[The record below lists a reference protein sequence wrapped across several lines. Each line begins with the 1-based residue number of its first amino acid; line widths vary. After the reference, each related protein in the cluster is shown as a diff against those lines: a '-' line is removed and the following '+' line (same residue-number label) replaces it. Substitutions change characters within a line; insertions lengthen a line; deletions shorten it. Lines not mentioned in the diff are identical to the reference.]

1 MYPIINLTNSS
12 FHLACFRFH
21 VWHWGDVRKSKMW
34 SLSSLPPLSPL
45 PCACLTAEQGPVM
58 TKPPFQNVLLLLLYF
73 ILGIKMC
80 RGQVCGRGACKVF
93 GELEAKCSPLPE
105 EERGQPELP
114 SSSGPSCHMEQTQ
127 RLCRW
132 QDRAKQ
138 SPYLAT
144 ERFAAHPVTHPPG
157 LAAPGL
163 SSQAL

>member
-1 MYPIINLTNSS
+1 MALGRREEKQDVVSFLPASPESTALCLSNSR
-12 FHLACFRFH
+12 A
-21 VWHWGDVRKSKMW
+21 G
-34 SLSSLPPLSPL
+34 
-45 PCACLTAEQGPVM
+45 PCYD
-58 TKPPFQNVLLLLLYF
+58 KPPFQNVLLLLLYF

-114 SSSGPSCHMEQTQ
+114 SSSGPSCHVEQTQ